1 MFLKVSTVYHV
12 KTFLCIQYTDD
23 KYRSTNM
30 SIFLQIVLV
39 VFYGDDDNADVGA
52 SSIQFAVVLILHCG
66 SIDFLF
72 AQTD

>member
-1 MFLKVSTVYHV
+1 
-12 KTFLCIQYTDD
+12 
-23 KYRSTNM
+23 M

-66 SIDFLF
+66 SINFLF